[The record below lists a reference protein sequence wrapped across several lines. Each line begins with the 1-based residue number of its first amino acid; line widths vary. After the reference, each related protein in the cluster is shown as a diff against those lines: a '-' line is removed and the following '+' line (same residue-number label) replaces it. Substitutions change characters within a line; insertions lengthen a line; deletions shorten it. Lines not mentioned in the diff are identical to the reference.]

1 MSKQFVVTGTD
12 TGIGKTLF
20 AAALTAAIGGI
31 YWKPV
36 QAGLDG
42 ETDSQTVARLAGV
55 PVLAEAWRLK
65 LAASPHRAAAE
76 EGVAIDTEALKL
88 PRTTQP
94 LVVEG
99 AGGLLVPLTADALFI
114 DLFAR
119 WGAPLVL
126 CARTSLGTIN
136 HTLLSLEA
144 IRARAIPLLG
154 IAFIGEGNE
163 DSERTICRIAGARRL
178 GRLAPLPA
186 LDAPHL
192 HAAFRNGFDA
202 GDFQ

>member
-1 MSKQFVVTGTD
+1 MSACFIVTGTD
-12 TGIGKTLF
+12 TGIGKTIF
-20 AAALTAAIGGI
+20 AAALTAAIGGV

-55 PVLAEAWRLK
+55 PVLPEAYRLK
-65 LAASPHRAAAE
+65 LAASPHRAAAD
-76 EGVAIDTEALKL
+76 EGITIDPEALIL
-88 PRTTQP
+88 PQTLQP

-99 AGGLLVPLTADALFI
+99 AGGLLVPLTPHILNI

-154 IAFIGEGNE
+154 IAFIGDAAE
-163 DSERTICRIAGARRL
+163 DSENTICRIGGEKRL
-178 GRLAPLPA
+178 GRLAPVVP
-186 LDAPHL
+186 LDADHL
-192 HAAFRNGFDA
+192 RDAFQAGFDI
-202 GDFQ
+202 GDFR